1 MGFLMYIFVVFS
13 VLFPAVLSDRDKVE
27 FAENLLQCTNIK
39 HINDC
44 LHETLEDLRSF
55 MRVGIPELELMPSEP
70 FKINRLHFK
79 TKSIGAFGVS
89 GVQVESTFSN
99 VSINISSTYIF
110 KQFEEVIFLYLLDL
124 FVTDI
129 KNKFP

>member
-1 MGFLMYIFVVFS
+1 MGLSIYIVVVFS
-13 VLFPAVLSDRDKVE
+13 VIFPAVLSDKDKSE
-27 FAENLLQCTNIK
+27 FAENLLQCTHTK

-55 MRVGIPELELMPSEP
+55 MRVGIPELELLPSEP
-70 FKINRLHFK
+70 FKVDRIHFK

-99 VSINISSTYIF
+99 VSKITQFWCRFGNITYL
-110 KQFEEVIFLYLLDL
+110 VMLGR
-124 FVTDI
+124 
-129 KNKFP
+129 

>member
-1 MGFLMYIFVVFS
+1 MGLVMYMLVVFG
-13 VLFPAVLSDRDKVE
+13 VLFPAVLSDRDKAE
-27 FAENLLQCTNIK
+27 FATNLLQCTNTK

-44 LHETLEDLRSF
+44 LHDTLEDLRSF
-55 MRVGIPELELMPSEP
+55 MRVGIAELELMPSEP

-99 VSINISSTYIF
+99 VSIHIFNISY
-110 KQFEEVIFLYLLDL
+110 LY
-124 FVTDI
+124 FSQICFT
-129 KNKFP
+129 

>member
-1 MGFLMYIFVVFS
+1 MGYLKMNAFVVISS
-13 VLFPAVLSDRDKVE
+13 VLLFPAVILSDRDKIE
-27 FAENLLQCTNIK
+27 FAENLLQCTHIK
-39 HINDC
+39 QMNDC
-44 LHETLEDLRSF
+44 LLETLEDLRSF

-99 VSINISSTYIF
+99 VS
-110 KQFEEVIFLYLLDL
+110 KLYNFILI
-124 FVTDI
+124 VSI
-129 KNKFP
+129 RKV

>member
-1 MGFLMYIFVVFS
+1 MGILKMNVFVVLSS
-13 VLFPAVLSDRDKVE
+13 VLLFPAVILSDRDKIE
-27 FAENLLQCTNIK
+27 FAENLLQCTHIK
-39 HINDC
+39 QMNDC
-44 LHETLEDLRSF
+44 LLETLEDLRSF

-99 VSINISSTYIF
+99 VS
-110 KQFEEVIFLYLLDL
+110 FLYILSSSRN
-124 FVTDI
+124 F
-129 KNKFP
+129 